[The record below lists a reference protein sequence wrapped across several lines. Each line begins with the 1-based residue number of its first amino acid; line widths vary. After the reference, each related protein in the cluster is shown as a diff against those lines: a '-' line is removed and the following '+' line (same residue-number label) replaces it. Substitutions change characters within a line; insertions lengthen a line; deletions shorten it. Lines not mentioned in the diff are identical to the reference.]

1 MTVYRHFDTASLQYG
16 AVGSV
21 PKTLWVIDFPLLE
34 RLYYSLVAGFDVFGN
49 TAHQLL
55 VRTHMDRLRV
65 EGENNFLEFLPQKS
79 RMDYFNSWYVG
90 WLAKYLTV
98 YSPSKMKQ
106 E

>member
-1 MTVYRHFDTASLQYG
+1 
-16 AVGSV
+16 
-21 PKTLWVIDFPLLE
+21 
-34 RLYYSLVAGFDVFGN
+34 
-49 TAHQLL
+49 
-55 VRTHMDRLRV
+55 MDRLRV
-65 EGENNFLEFLPQKS
+65 EGENNFWSFTTKS